1 MRKLSTTTVQKRSW
15 YILSA
20 LVENKPGVLFRVTN
34 LFRARSFNIES
45 ITVGSTEQQD
55 LSRMTIT
62 TNSDEKTLDQLV
74 KQLRKLIDVIEVKVL
89 ETDKAVYRE
98 LALIKIKAID
108 PTTRSE
114 IVNYSTIFRGN
125 ILDIGKETITVEITG
140 TPDKLDAFKNLVE
153 HYGIAQLSRTGSFSS
168 SKRGCRYLSI
178 SKESSHNGESI
189 KIFDTT
195 LRDGEQT
202 PGVTITSDQ
211 KIQNRDQT

>member
-1 MRKLSTTTVQKRSW
+1 MSTTTVQKGSW
-15 YILSA
+15 YIVSA

-74 KQLRKLIDVIEVKVL
+74 KQLRKLIDIIEVKVL
-89 ETDKAVYRE
+89 DTDKTVYRE

-108 PTTRSE
+108 STTRSE
-114 IVNYSTIFRGN
+114 IVNYSTIFRGS

-140 TPDKLDAFKNLVE
+140 TPDKIDAFKNLVE
-153 HYGIAQLSRTGSFSS
+153 QYGIAQLSRTGVSALP
-168 SKRGCRYLSI
+168 RG
-178 SKESSHNGESI
+178 
-189 KIFDTT
+189 
-195 LRDGEQT
+195 
-202 PGVTITSDQ
+202 GVET
-211 KIQNRDQT
+211 

>member
-1 MRKLSTTTVQKRSW
+1 MASEAQNSW
-15 YILSA
+15 YIVTA

-74 KQLRKLIDVIEVKVL
+74 KQLRKLIDVVEVKVL
-89 ETDKAVYRE
+89 DTDKTVYRE
-98 LALIKIKAID
+98 LALIKMKAVD

-114 IVNYSTIFRGN
+114 IINYSTIFRGN

-140 TPDKLDAFKNLVE
+140 TPDKIDAFKSLVD
-153 HYGIAQLSRTGSFSS
+153 HYGITQLARTGVSALP
-168 SKRGCRYLSI
+168 RGV
-178 SKESSHNGESI
+178 EM
-189 KIFDTT
+189 
-195 LRDGEQT
+195 
-202 PGVTITSDQ
+202 
-211 KIQNRDQT
+211 

>member
-1 MRKLSTTTVQKRSW
+1 MFATTVQKESW
-15 YILSA
+15 HIVSA

-89 ETDKAVYRE
+89 DTNKTVYRE
-98 LALIKIKAID
+98 LALIKIKAVD

-114 IVNYSTIFRGN
+114 VVNYATIFRGN

-140 TPDKLDAFKNLVE
+140 TPDKIDAFKNLVE
-153 HYGIAQLSRTGSFSS
+153 HYGIAQLSRTGVSALP
-168 SKRGCRYLSI
+168 RGGV
-178 SKESSHNGESI
+178 ES
-189 KIFDTT
+189 
-195 LRDGEQT
+195 
-202 PGVTITSDQ
+202 
-211 KIQNRDQT
+211 